1 MDTKP
6 KDHTQPHLPEE
17 DQYLD
22 IHQAAEILEVSEE
35 ELRQLAQRHQVPTQ
49 TVGGVFLRFK
59 KTDIDTLE
67 IKWRIER
74 ELFPDAKASHEHTS
88 QVRKESLAEKIQD
101 FWYFNDFYIFCAIVL
116 FVLIYF
122 IVAQ

>member
-6 KDHTQPHLPEE
+6 NHPHPQEE

-35 ELRQLAQRHQVPTQ
+35 ELRQLAQRHQVPTH

-59 KTDIDTLE
+59 KADIDTLE

-74 ELFPDAKASHEHTS
+74 ELFPDEKSLHEHKGL
-88 QVRKESLAEKIQD
+88 VRQETAFEKISD
-101 FWYFNDFYIFCAIVL
+101 FWYFNDFYIFCSLAL
-116 FVLIYF
+116 FVLVYF
-122 IVAQ
+122 IITQ

>member
-6 KDHTQPHLPEE
+6 KEHHASEE

-22 IHQAAEILEVSEE
+22 IHEAAEILEVSEE
-35 ELRQLAQRHQVPTQ
+35 ELRQLAQRHQVPTH

-74 ELFPDAKASHEHTS
+74 ELFPDDKAIHEHKGLARQETF
-88 QVRKESLAEKIQD
+88 AEKIQD
-101 FWYFNDFYIFCAIVL
+101 FWYFNDFYIFCSIVL
-116 FVLIYF
+116 FVLLYF
-122 IVAQ
+122 IIAQ